1 MNPNL
6 APALPEQQAFE
17 AQLAVQYH
25 SFEEA
30 RQAPRELSD
39 ELIDA
44 AIDEYADKPLAF
56 KVGAEQVGLKGYLDK
71 VEATATDEAIIS
83 DPNSIAAVY
92 LETTDMVAR
101 NLKIKVAGGTPPE
114 RIQEIAGAK
123 QAYTAG
129 LRQEALQTAD
139 QIVAWA
145 EAGDPR
151 AVPAPNESF
160 AYGGFEVPDGNGDT
174 VDAFDMS
181 KKTADFHPNLKV
193 QRQLGM
199 NFIYGYSD
207 ARVGQRMQG
216 SAEAITERI
225 YLNPDAMAAPHVF
238 EQVLQAVNKAGIPIE
253 MKMLQRAQE
262 MGYAHI
268 EKARDASK
276 GDALRGDGIVL
287 YASKE
292 TANDVLALALAVA
305 QDNPEAFAGRETS
318 RVPQAVAEG
327 VAVGSEP
334 LQKPGEKKES
344 LTSHRAKVLSIISQ
358 KVADSGKTGQEAR
371 EAFRRGIDYYAAR
384 EGVDPHN
391 LAFNAVAA

>member
-1 MNPNL
+1 
-6 APALPEQQAFE
+6 
-17 AQLAVQYH
+17 
-25 SFEEA
+25 
-30 RQAPRELSD
+30 
-39 ELIDA
+39 
-44 AIDEYADKPLAF
+44 
-56 KVGAEQVGLKGYLDK
+56 
-71 VEATATDEAIIS
+71 
-83 DPNSIAAVY
+83 
-92 LETTDMVAR
+92 
-101 NLKIKVAGGTPPE
+101 
-114 RIQEIAGAK
+114 
-123 QAYTAG
+123 
-129 LRQEALQTAD
+129 
-139 QIVAWA
+139 
-145 EAGDPR
+145 
-151 AVPAPNESF
+151 
-160 AYGGFEVPDGNGDT
+160 
-174 VDAFDMS
+174 
-181 KKTADFHPNLKV
+181 
-193 QRQLGM
+193 M
-199 NFIYGYSD
+199 NFLYGYSD

-216 SAEAITERI
+216 NAEAITERI

-268 EKARDASK
+268 EKSKDASK

-292 TANDVLALALAVA
+292 TANDVLELALAVA

-318 RVPQAVAEG
+318 RIPQVVAEG

-344 LTSHRAKVLSIISQ
+344 LTSHRARMLTVIAQ

-371 EAFRRGIDYYAAR
+371 DAFRRGIDYYAAR